1 MLSFGLPCSSLLIS
15 SVETMEASLDLV
27 CTGFDTENE
36 KLMLILSLHTLSHGA
51 VLISEA
57 EIPLTA

>member
-1 MLSFGLPCSSLLIS
+1 
-15 SVETMEASLDLV
+15 MEASLDLV

-36 KLMLILSLHTLSHGA
+36 KLMLILHTLSHGA